1 MKAMET
7 MYQGEATSFGLS
19 DYAASMIPSFRVFLN
34 TKKELNNFL
43 RFKKIPNKVILFTER
58 TDTPILFRG
67 LTNVF
72 RDRVDFGEVRKSSQ
86 NEVISQYNVDKFPT
100 LMVLKLNDKKQY
112 ERVDYDGEFKF
123 DKVKEFLEPYALEN
137 KVNREE
143 ASKYDENDSNE
154 DASAAIPDLK
164 PKDYEKLVLGQER
177 MVGVLAYK
185 GDQGSLFEEVRRKF
199 GSMMDYYVVDTAIPS
214 NDKFAKESLEIK
226 KFPSLRVFLAGQKKG
241 KHIFDGSME
250 IKEFLKEISDVTE
263 DYSTALNEK
272 DLQMFIS
279 SSFQEEKVPAVLFYT
294 GREPYLTFRV
304 LSAMGQFTEK
314 IKFFR
319 FRDPNEKVL
328 KNFNVA
334 QVPKFVMLVKP
345 EDKSQLDKGQVQI
358 AQYTGKFN
366 FKDMIVFIDSV
377 RIKED

>member
-7 MYQGEATSFGLS
+7 LYQGEATSFGLS

-43 RFKKIPNKVILFTER
+43 RYKKIPNKVLLFTER

-72 RDRVDFGEVRKSSQ
+72 RDRVDFGEVRKSSL
-86 NEVISQYNVDKFPT
+86 NEVVGQYNVDKFPL
-100 LMVLKLNDKKQY
+100 LMVLKLNEKKQY
-112 ERVDYDGEFKF
+112 ERVDYDGEFNF

-143 ASKYDENDSNE
+143 TSKYDENDANE

-164 PKDYEKLVLGQER
+164 PKDFEKLVLNQER
-177 MVGVLAYK
+177 MVGVLAFK
-185 GDQGSLFEEVRRKF
+185 GDQGSLFEDVRRKF
-199 GSMMDYYVVDTAIPS
+199 GSMMDYFVIDTAIPS
-214 NDKFAKESLEIK
+214 NDKFAKETLEIK
-226 KFPSLRVFLAGQKKG
+226 KVPSLRVFLAGQKKG
-241 KHIFDGSME
+241 KHIFDGSMDL
-250 IKEFLKEISDVTE
+250 KDFLKDISEVTE

-272 DLQMFIS
+272 DLQMFVS
-279 SSFQEEKVPAVLFYT
+279 SAFQEEKVPAVLFYN
-294 GREPYLTFRV
+294 GKEPYLTFRV
-304 LSAMGQFTEK
+304 LSAMSQFTEK

-319 FRDPNEKVL
+319 YREPNEKVL

-377 RIKED
+377 WG